1 MDQQELAQ
9 RYFDAWNAHDG
20 EAIAATFA
28 AHGTY
33 TDPTVSKLSPQETGG
48 YANGLFASFPDLTFD
63 LVSMGSTGDGLVAA
77 QWLMRGTNTEPFQGL
92 PPTGKEVALPGADFI
107 RLGDGGIESVEGY
120 FDGRS
125 LPEQLGLA
133 VIVQPRTI
141 GPFAFGTSTYA
152 SSGNGAPP
160 AAVSLTVLEAR
171 SKTEIEEVRQRSR
184 QVVQELLPLP
194 GFISWIGAVVGNR
207 MYTITAWESVDAVRQ
222 LGENTAHD
230 DAMRRFFGPDF
241 VLGGQTGVWRPE
253 RLNGRLVRC
262 PDCGA
267 MVREAETCK
276 CGAALPAPPAWW

>member
-1 MDQQELAQ
+1 MDQLELAQ

-28 AHGTY
+28 EDGTY
-33 TDPTVSKLSPQETGG
+33 SDPTVSKLSPKETGA

-63 LVSMGSTGDGLVAA
+63 LVSAGSTAEGRVAA

-120 FDGRS
+120 FDTRV
-125 LPEQLGLA
+125 LPEQIGLD
-133 VIVQPRTI
+133 VIVQPSAI
-141 GPFAFGTSTYA
+141 GPFAFGTSTHA
-152 SSGNGAPP
+152 SRSSDTRPGAI
-160 AAVSLTVLEAR
+160 SLTVLEVR
-171 SKTEIEEVRQRSR
+171 SEAERDEVRERSR
-184 QVVQELLPLP
+184 QVVQELLALP

-207 MYTITAWESVDAVRQ
+207 MYTITAWESVDAVKQ
-222 LGENTAHD
+222 LHESTAHE

-241 VLGGQTGVWRPE
+241 VIGGQTGVWREE

-262 PDCGA
+262 PDCGT
-267 MVREAETCK
+267 MVKEADACK
-276 CGAALPAPPAWW
+276 CGAVLPAPPAWW